1 MSKKHKVHKNWEERT
16 KYLIAMGQ
24 KQIEDLHKTRDFI
37 IERAYKLIGVQTIA
51 TTFILH
57 LCSAPKVVLAIFA
70 IFSMGIFFLYF
81 IPYFLSTSDVMDL
94 GLKPNLISIE
104 TTTKK
109 GIKEHTLDTSGY
121 FLEETTSDSNY
132 YAWLVNEMTRQYDY
146 MKNRNE
152 EISAK
157 YKEMIKYM
165 KLSVVS
171 TFIAWGLYY
180 LLLLLGVKA
189 PTFLN

>member
-1 MSKKHKVHKNWEERT
+1 MFEQHTLHKNWEERT
-16 KYLIAMGQ
+16 KYLLAMGQ

-57 LCSAPKVVLAIFA
+57 LCSAPKIVLAIFA
-70 IFSMGIFFLYF
+70 IFSIAIFFLYF
-81 IPYFLSTSDVMDL
+81 MPYFLSTSDVMDL
-94 GLKPNLISIE
+94 GLKPNLVSIE
-104 TTTKK
+104 TTIKK

-121 FLEETTSDSNY
+121 FLEETTSDHNY
-132 YAWLVNEMTRQYDY
+132 YAWIVNELTRQYDY

-157 YKEMIKYM
+157 YAEMIKS
-165 KLSVVS
+165 LSE
-171 TFIAWGLYY
+171 
-180 LLLLLGVKA
+180 K
-189 PTFLN
+189 